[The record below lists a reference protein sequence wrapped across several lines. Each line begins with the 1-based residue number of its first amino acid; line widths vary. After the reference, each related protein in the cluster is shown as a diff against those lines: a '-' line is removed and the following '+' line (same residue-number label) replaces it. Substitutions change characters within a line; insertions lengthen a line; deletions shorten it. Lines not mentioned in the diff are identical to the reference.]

1 MCDMGEPTIE
11 PLTGLIVRNVNE
23 AQGGRIAQFDGDGV
37 SEVQAVMLNVE
48 CQQVTDGDKYSP
60 VGRLMLVLPIG
71 TVVQILSSLPSI
83 LADPQ
88 GLSYEQ
94 VIQVAEGASKD
105 FLVDGHEERGGG
117 E

>member
-1 MCDMGEPTIE
+1 
-11 PLTGLIVRNVNE
+11 
-23 AQGGRIAQFDGDGV
+23 
-37 SEVQAVMLNVE
+37 MLNVE

-71 TVVQILSSLPSI
+71 TVVQILSSLPPI